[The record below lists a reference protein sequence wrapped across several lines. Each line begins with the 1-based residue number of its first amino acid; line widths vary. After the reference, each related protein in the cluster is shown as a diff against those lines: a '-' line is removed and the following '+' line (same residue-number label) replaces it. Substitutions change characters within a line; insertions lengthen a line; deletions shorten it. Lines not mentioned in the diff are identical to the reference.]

1 MLFTKEHD
9 AERGLA
15 PAPLRQFEKTDVYWQ
30 AASAGTQ
37 LPQIDRKIM
46 DDTKDKDMVFAPVCN
61 TGVFYTNTCKNTN
74 AHPGVLTHFFA
85 ICNMK
90 KNCSHSDR
98 DPSACCSPQHT
109 ATHCNTAAALHAA
122 CSCPTCGARCRAAPH
137 ACVLALHD
145 VLQHVFLPYM
155 MFSRMCSCPT

>member
-122 CSCPTCGARCRAAPH
+122 PH
-137 ACVLALHD
+137 VLALHAAQD
-145 VLQHVFLPYM
+145 VGRRRMHVFLPYM